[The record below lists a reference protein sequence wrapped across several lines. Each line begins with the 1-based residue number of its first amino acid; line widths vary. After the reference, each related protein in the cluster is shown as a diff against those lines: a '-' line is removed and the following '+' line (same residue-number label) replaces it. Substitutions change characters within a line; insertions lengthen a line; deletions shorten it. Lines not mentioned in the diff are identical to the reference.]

1 MNGGNTFIRSPR
13 ADFSLAQSRFIPRNN
28 VVITGDVLVATS
40 SILPEPNSFI
50 RQVDNMAFP
59 QILAFAT
66 ACLGIIGAVAL
77 LKAFSRG

>member
-1 MNGGNTFIRSPR
+1 MNGSNTFIRSYR
-13 ADFSLAQSRFIPRNN
+13 ADFPLAQGGFIPRND
-28 VVITGDVLVATS
+28 VVITGDILVATS

-77 LKAFSRG
+77 LRAFSRG

>member
-1 MNGGNTFIRSPR
+1 MNGGNTFSRITR
-13 ADFSLAQSRFIPRNN
+13 ANLPLAKGGFVPRNN

-40 SILPEPNSFI
+40 SILPEPTALI
-50 RQVDNMAFP
+50 KQVDNMAFP

-77 LKAFSRG
+77 LRAFSRG

>member
-1 MNGGNTFIRSPR
+1 MNGSNTFIRSSR
-13 ADFSLAQSRFIPRNN
+13 ADFPLAQGGFIPRNN
-28 VVITGDVLVATS
+28 AFVTGDVLVATS

-50 RQVDNMAFP
+50 RQVDNLAFP

-77 LKAFSRG
+77 LRAFSRG

>member
-1 MNGGNTFIRSPR
+1 
-13 ADFSLAQSRFIPRNN
+13 
-28 VVITGDVLVATS
+28 
-40 SILPEPNSFI
+40 LPEPNSFI

-77 LKAFSRG
+77 LRAFSRG